1 MRELG
6 ENVFKR
12 LQRLLMRSIC
22 STTRYEKK
30 FAKQMV
36 WSVALYESE
45 TWSTTKNKYQN
56 TAGVR
61 DVDME
66 KNGVSQLE

>member
-1 MRELG
+1 
-6 ENVFKR
+6 
-12 LQRLLMRSIC
+12 
-22 STTRYEKK
+22 
-30 FAKQMV
+30 MV